1 MLCICIITN
10 NDNRAGTYHP
20 DFVKNIEVNLNI
32 DILEIDVMGELLV
45 ISDVLVKEMRKTE
58 NPQLMAQEVYNL
70 ELTKLQSEKTARVKI
85 NLGQNNRFR
94 ELICERMDKNPLSAT
109 PLQVHTT
116 YFEGL
121 FVSTAAS
128 FLTQFHSGAH
138 ILRDYLFQQLRLF
151 LLNFT
156 QERLGTAQL
165 TD

>member
-128 FLTQFHSGAH
+128 FFDSISLWSTYFEGLFVSTASSFFTQFHSGEARH
-138 ILRDYLFQQLRLF
+138 
-151 LLNFT
+151 
-156 QERLGTAQL
+156 GTA
-165 TD
+165 D